1 MSAPFIIA
9 FDEAHKPRGK
19 IASNLTHLKDH
30 LERQGFICRAF
41 MEFPITKQNLAP
53 YDILVVACPD
63 FSKFSKDEIE
73 TISNWV
79 RNDGG
84 GLIMLS
90 HAGGDK
96 GRRSNLAELA
106 EKFGINFENDQV
118 LDRTKNFGIENLPE
132 IKNFNPPHPVTE
144 GIESICFRA
153 GCSLTTFG
161 AGAFPIVTSNES
173 SDPFNAPL
181 IVVAEIDNG
190 RVIGC
195 GSYEIFRDKISGG
208 IDHEQHAQLAT
219 NMFTWLR
226 SQYREELKQKSP
238 QQFTLPNEP
247 TPSNQEQVTTQSG
260 PSGVVNS
267 NLNANNGG
275 FSSGSFSIKSEITIS
290 DKSDLAQLFRGLLN
304 EVDILRSKIQTIIGA
319 IVSSEE
325 KIISGS
331 AQPQNIFSSIPPVP
345 DVIKSSLSFQEQPT
359 SQSQTDNSQPQNLFG
374 VVDNSP
380 LSPLPPRPPTL
391 VSKGAETSNIQPS
404 FEPPSLNRPPP
415 PKLPPVGKL
424 EFKNAQQVFDDI
436 AQEEFGSS
444 SNPPAEPF
452 VDDSKQDLSISQSPV
467 QKMSLEDMQTEIE
480 TLQSKLASIEDLR
493 KLVESKFNNKKYS
506 KDQYDKQM
514 QRLENDKKRTLY
526 RMEELASMIKKMT

>member
-19 IASNLTHLKDH
+19 IGSNLIHLKEH
-30 LERQGFICRAF
+30 LEKQGFICRSF

-132 IKNFNPPHPVTE
+132 IKNFNPPHPITE

-161 AGAFPIVTSNES
+161 AGAFPIAISNES

-190 RVIGC
+190 RIIGC

-208 IDHEQHAQLAT
+208 FDHGQHSQLAT
-219 NMFTWLR
+219 NMFTWLK
-226 SQYREELKQKSP
+226 SQYREDLKQKSP
-238 QQFTLPNEP
+238 QQFTLPQE
-247 TPSNQEQVTTQSG
+247 TTTSTQEQYNQSIPSTDKNSNVG
-260 PSGVVNS
+260 GISGVNYGVGAFNV
-267 NLNANNGG
+267 
-275 FSSGSFSIKSEITIS
+275 KSEITIS

-304 EVDILRSKIQTIIGA
+304 EVDVLRNKIQTIIGA

-325 KIISGS
+325 KIISTSG
-331 AQPQNIFSSIPPVP
+331 QPENIFGSIPPVP
-345 DVIKSSLSFQEQPT
+345 EIIKSSLPIEEQSREMPQI
-359 SQSQTDNSQPQNLFG
+359 SSPPQNLFG
-374 VVDNSP
+374 AVDDTP
-380 LSPLPPRPPTL
+380 LSPLPPKPPTL
-391 VSKGAETSNIQPS
+391 LSKPGESLNTQATY
-404 FEPPSLNRPPP
+404 EPPLLNKPPP

-424 EFKNAQQVFDDI
+424 EFKNAQQTFDDI
-436 AQEEFGSS
+436 AQEEYGTS
-444 SNPPAEPF
+444 PPT
-452 VDDSKQDLSISQSPV
+452 S
-467 QKMSLEDMQTEIE
+467 E
-480 TLQSKLASIEDLR
+480 TLLMIP
-493 KLVESKFNNKKYS
+493 NK
-506 KDQYDKQM
+506 
-514 QRLENDKKRTLY
+514 
-526 RMEELASMIKKMT
+526 I

>member
-1 MSAPFIIA
+1 MSAPFVIA

-19 IASNLTHLKDH
+19 IGSNLTHLKEH
-30 LERQGFICRAF
+30 LEKQGFICRPF

-73 TISNWV
+73 VIYNWV
-79 RNDGG
+79 KNDGG

-132 IKNFNPPHPVTE
+132 IKNFNPPHPITE

-161 AGAFPIVTSNES
+161 AGAFPIAISNET

-181 IVVAEIDNG
+181 IVVCEIENG
-190 RVIGC
+190 HVIGC

-208 IDHEQHAQLAT
+208 FDHEQHAQLAT
-219 NMFTWLR
+219 NMFTWLK

-238 QQFTLPNEP
+238 QSFTLPVE
-247 TPSNQEQVTTQSG
+247 TSTTNQEKVGSILEFATDK
-260 PSGVVNS
+260 
-267 NLNANNGG
+267 NGI
-275 FSSGSFSIKSEITIS
+275 SSGISSPILGNTLNIKSEITIS
-290 DKSDLAQLFRGLLN
+290 DKSELAQLFRGLLN
-304 EVDILRSKIQTIIGA
+304 EVDILKSKIQTIIGA
-319 IVSSEE
+319 IISSEE
-325 KIISGS
+325 KILGTPVQQTDIFASLPPVPNVIKS
-331 AQPQNIFSSIPPVP
+331 SVTVEDPTSSSPINSSNPQNIFGTI
-345 DVIKSSLSFQEQPT
+345 
-359 SQSQTDNSQPQNLFG
+359 
-374 VVDNSP
+374 DNSP
-380 LSPLPPRPPTL
+380 LSPLPPRPPTML
-391 VSKGAETSNIQPS
+391 NKPFEQPNIQTSQETQPLS
-404 FEPPSLNRPPP
+404 RPPP
-415 PKLPPVGKL
+415 PRLPPVGKL
-424 EFKNAQQVFDDI
+424 EFTNAQEVFEDI
-436 AQEEFGSS
+436 AQEEFGSA
-444 SNPPAEPF
+444 SNLQTAQEN
-452 VDDSKQDLSISQSPV
+452 KQEMDIQQDFV
-467 QKMSLEDMQTEIE
+467 QKMSLEDMKTEID

-493 KLVESKFNNKKYS
+493 KLVENKFNNKKYS

-514 QRLENDKKRTLY
+514 QRLENDKKRTLF
-526 RMEELASMIKKMT
+526 RMEELANMIKKMT